1 MKVMV
6 SYSSYNN
13 EYYLPPPTHIDQKF
27 TLCVVTL
34 TLNSRFPPFETI
46 IRVFIFEIAG
56 LGME

>member
-6 SYSSYNN
+6 SYSSYNS

-27 TLCVVTL
+27 TLCVVML